1 MSVMR
6 IVTFI
11 ISVFIVGMV
20 EMMVAGIMNL
30 MSNDLHVSEAWI
42 GQLVTLYAVT
52 FAVCGPIL
60 VKATNRFD
68 AKAVL
73 LWTIAVFVVGNA
85 LIAVS
90 PNFTLLIIGRIIS
103 SAAAALIIV
112 KILALTA
119 MLTAPENRGKMIG
132 IVYSGFSGANV
143 FGVPIG
149 TMLGGWLGWRAT
161 FVFIIAVSII
171 AALLMMKYLPTQDEL
186 LPKQAQPSGRSGN
199 YHILNR
205 AEVIKYLGVTFILLT
220 ANSIT
225 FVYINPLML
234 TNGYDIGFVSMI
246 LLVNGV
252 AGTLGTSMGGFLADK
267 LTSKTWLLI
276 AAICF
281 TVSLAAVNW
290 FISHSIILVAIIFI
304 WNIMEWSTN
313 PAVQSGLIDHV
324 EGDASQVL
332 SWNMS
337 SLNAGIAAG
346 GMIGGLIVSNIGVHA
361 VAYSSSILGIAII
374 LIVLSIKQT
383 QKPNTKINA

>member
-30 MSNDLHVSEAWI
+30 MSADLHVSEAWI

-52 FAVCGPIL
+52 FTVCGPIL
-60 VKATNRFD
+60 VKVTNRFS
-68 AKAVL
+68 AKTVL
-73 LWTIAVFVVGNA
+73 LWTIAVFVFGNA

-119 MLTAPENRGKMIG
+119 MLTAPQNRGKMIG

-161 FVFIIAVSII
+161 FVFIIVVSVV
-171 AALLMMKYLPTQDEL
+171 AAFLMMRYLPTPAEL
-186 LPKQAQPSGRSGN
+186 STASGDTSDTSSQ
-199 YHILNR
+199 YKILNR
-205 AEVIKYLGVTFILLT
+205 AEIIKYLAVTFMLLT

-234 TNGYDIGFVSMI
+234 TNGYDIQFVSII
-246 LLVNGV
+246 LLVNGI

-276 AAICF
+276 AAIAF
-281 TVSLAAVNW
+281 TLSLAAVNW
-290 FISHSIILVAIIFI
+290 FITNSIIIVLIIFI

-324 EGDASQVL
+324 KGDASQVL

-361 VAYSSSILGIAII
+361 VAYSSSILGIVIV

-383 QKPNTKINA
+383 QKPQI